1 MRVFGRIAEGLVVA
15 LAWWSSSCS
24 PSGFA
29 GESNVTSVRVLAS
42 SADEPYAKPGDTVHV
57 RVLAYDGRPPA
68 QRSANPMNVIWIPVV
83 CENPASDAYYACF
96 QQVKTA
102 IEAGPDS
109 GASPCAAGEQG
120 ADGSSDA
127 GDEGADAGPDAGDA
141 GDEGA
146 DAGPDAGDA
155 RDEGADAGPDAGD
168 ARDEGA
174 DAGPDAGDAGDEGAD
189 AGDAGDEG
197 ADAGDAGA
205 DAGPDAASIA
215 APTESS
221 FQFTMPCD
229 VVASHPPVAG
239 SGPYGLA
246 VLFNLACAGRAALS
260 LLPSSSN
267 PQQSPIG
274 CFDDAGMQ
282 VGSDDFVFGYTRVYS
297 YVGSDG
303 GYYAN
308 QNPVVAS
315 VDLTS
320 CSVPVPVQGSSP
332 SYTTPGTLTAV
343 CTSTHCPQ
351 VRIGPNVPL
360 ASWETNPLDLD
371 SNGTPRHEEIWADY
385 YATFGGFKSQTRLL
399 YDPTTGPLSDPDT
412 DFAPPLLA
420 PTDIHDG
427 MIFIVV
433 HDDRGGASWVT
444 LPTHVCSDPGDPIC
458 APMMDAGLAMPA
470 ICPDGGPSTGP

>member
-24 PSGFA
+24 PAGFA

-68 QRSANPMNVIWIPVV
+68 LRSASPMNVIWIPVV
-83 CENPASDAYYACF
+83 CENPANDAYYACF
-96 QQVKTA
+96 QQVKAA
-102 IEAGPDS
+102 IEAGPDA
-109 GASPCAAGEQG
+109 GASPCAAGEEG
-120 ADGSSDA
+120 TDGSTQA
-127 GDEGADAGPDAGDA
+127 GDEGADAGSDAGDAGAEGADAGPDGGDAGADAGSDGGDASDEGADAGPDADDAGADAGSDAGDA

-146 DAGPDAGDA
+146 DAGPDG
-155 RDEGADAGPDAGD
+155 
-168 ARDEGA
+168 
-174 DAGPDAGDAGDEGAD
+174 
-189 AGDAGDEG
+189 
-197 ADAGDAGA
+197 
-205 DAGPDAASIA
+205 ASIA

-229 VVASHPPVAG
+229 VVTSHPPVAG
-239 SGPYGLA
+239 SGPYGLTF
-246 VLFNLACAGRAALS
+246 LFNLACAGRPALS
-260 LLPSSSN
+260 LLPSSNN

-274 CFDDAGMQ
+274 CFDDAGVQ

-315 VDLTS
+315 VDLA
-320 CSVPVPVQGSSP
+320 CPVPVPVRGSSP
-332 SYTTPGTLTAV
+332 SYTTPAPLTAV
-343 CTSTHCPQ
+343 CTPSFCPQ

-371 SNGTPRHEEIWADY
+371 SNGVPRHEEIWADY

-412 DFAPPLLA
+412 QFAPPLLA

-444 LPTHVCSDPGDPIC
+444 LPTHVCSDPGDPLC
-458 APMMDAGLAMPA
+458 VPA